1 GKYGGAYNGALIDSA
16 VQEYDLKTGKLIRT
30 WDALDHIPLS
40 DSRAS
45 VPTNGFP
52 WDAYHV
58 NAIDP
63 PSGGTFVVSMRNT
76 WAVYKVSIAT
86 GKIVWTLGGR
96 HSNFKFAKGASF
108 QWQHDVTVYPG
119 SPLITLFDN
128 HCCQITGG
136 GTYVPAT
143 GYSRGVVLKL
153 DEGTRTATL
162 AGQYSRGRDFASDY
176 MGSVEP
182 LPNRNEFVGWGSNPY
197 FSEYDA
203 SGRLL
208 LDAVLPRPNLS
219 YRARLEQWVGL
230 PRYAPVGAARR
241 RAGRTTVYA
250 SWNGA
255 TQVARWEVLAGSSG
269 SGLHAVARSL
279 KSAFE
284 TAIPVGRGYKRFKLK
299 AFDAKGRVIGVSR
312 EFGTR

>member
-1 GKYGGAYNGALIDSA
+1 MG
-16 VQEYDLKTGKLIRT
+16 
-30 WDALDHIPLS
+30 
-40 DSRAS
+40 DSRGS

-58 NAIDP
+58 NAIDLP
-63 PSGGTFVVSMRNT
+63 GDETFVVSMRGT

-208 LDAVLPRPNLS
+208 LDAKLPGPNLS
-219 YRARLEQWVGL
+219 YRAKLEQWVGL
-230 PRYAPVGAARR
+230 PLYPPAGAARR
-241 RAGRTTVYA
+241 
-250 SWNGA
+250 
-255 TQVARWEVLAGSSG
+255 VAR
-269 SGLHAVARSL
+269 
-279 KSAFE
+279 
-284 TAIPVGRGYKRFKLK
+284 GRDR
-299 AFDAKGRVIGVSR
+299 
-312 EFGTR
+312 